1 MTNDRGFGFQKIG
14 GSDAAKAAILARYKK
29 KHNPNM
35 HSELHLLVDELRE
48 EYCETHVTKGVGS
61 FGYYLGKL
69 GRLNIATVHR
79 LHGLAKEANVRSK
92 KKYFWSL
99 VLKELKAK
107 KAKAEIKP

>member
-1 MTNDRGFGFQKIG
+1 MARNFKSGFEKL
-14 GSDAAKAAILARYKK
+14 GSNSLGLAAVIARHKK

-35 HSELHLLVDELRE
+35 HSELHLLIDELRM
-48 EYCETHVTKGVGS
+48 EYCEEHVRAGVGS

-69 GRLNIATVHR
+69 GRLKIETVRR

-92 KKYFWSL
+92 KKFFWSL

-107 KAKAEIKP
+107 RAKKENKP